1 MYGEATN
8 NLALVLAA
16 RGDGPG
22 ATALLQR
29 FLEKEPGF
37 EPSYLTLAK
46 VYLGAGRKRE
56 GIQVLELL
64 LQRNPK
70 NGMAQEML
78 AQLRTSR

>member
-1 MYGEATN
+1 
-8 NLALVLAA
+8 VLGA

-22 ATALLQR
+22 AIALLQR
-29 FLEKEPGF
+29 FLEKEPTF
-37 EPSYLTLAK
+37 EPSYVTLAK

-70 NGMAQEML
+70 NPAALGML
-78 AQLRTSR
+78 AQLKAVR